1 MKKYR
6 HIHFIGIKGVA
17 MTALA
22 VLAKQMGSK
31 ITGSDVAEEFV
42 TDEILKRNKINYT
55 VGFSEKNIVGNP
67 DLVIVTGAHGG
78 LTNPEAVSASLKGLK
93 VVTQG
98 QALGMFMEGYT
109 QISVAGTHGKTTTSA
124 ILAYLFE
131 KAGLS
136 PGFAVGCA
144 DIPALKTSAKFGK
157 GKYFIA
163 EADEYVTDPKT
174 DKTPRF
180 LWQNPKNLII
190 TNIEYDHPDVYQ
202 NIEEIKVAFAKLI
215 QKLPSDGLLVTC
227 IDNNNIKELI
237 KHAPRVITY
246 GKGALADWKILRIY
260 NNAGKT
266 NFWLEYKG
274 REMGHFQIS
283 LPGEHNVL
291 NAIAAIIVALEEGID
306 LEKIRKY
313 LPLFTGTK
321 RRFEKIAEIN
331 KIILYDDYAHH
342 PTEIRATLKA
352 LKNWYPE
359 KRIIAIF
366 QPHTYSRTKALFKE
380 FGLCFS
386 DADIILVSDIYSSA
400 REIEK
405 YGITSAV
412 LVEELCK
419 HHPQCYYTKG
429 ENEVLHYLEH
439 NIRENDIIITLGAG
453 DIYKIHNRITKII
466 QNSNFQ

>member
-1 MKKYR
+1 MHKYK

-42 TDEILKRNKINYT
+42 TDEILKRNNINWT
-55 VGFSEKNIVGNP
+55 IGFSEKNIVGNP

-98 QALGMFMEGYT
+98 QALGMFMEGYE

-124 ILAYLFE
+124 LLSFLFE
-131 KAGLS
+131 KAGLTPS
-136 PGFAVGCA
+136 FAVGCA
-144 DIPALKTSAKFGK
+144 DIPALKTSAKVGK

-163 EADEYVTDPKT
+163 EADEYVTDPKI

-180 LWQNPKNLII
+180 LWQDPKTLII
-190 TNIEYDHPDVYQ
+190 TNIEFDHPDVYQ
-202 NIEEIKVAFAKLI
+202 NIEEIKAAFTKLI
-215 QKLPSDGLLVTC
+215 QKLPSNGLLVTC
-227 IDNNNIKELI
+227 IDNNNVKELI
-237 KHAPRVITY
+237 EYAPRVITY

-291 NAIAAIIVALEEGID
+291 NAIAAIIVSLETGID

-321 RRFEKIAEIN
+321 RRFEKIGEQKHIL
-331 KIILYDDYAHH
+331 LYDDYAHH
-342 PTEIRATLKA
+342 PTEIKATLKA

-359 KRIIAIF
+359 RRIIAVF

-380 FGLCFS
+380 FGLCFT
-386 DADIILVSDIYSSA
+386 DTDIILVSDIYSSA
-400 REIEK
+400 RETEK
-405 YGITSAV
+405 YGVTSAT
-412 LVEELCK
+412 LVEEICQ
-419 HHPQCYYTKG
+419 HHPDCYFTLG
-429 ENEVLHYLEH
+429 QEEILQYLDH
-439 NIRENDIIITLGAG
+439 NVRENDIIITLGAG
-453 DIYKIHNRITKII
+453 DIYKIQSQIIKII
-466 QNSNFQ
+466 QNSNNQ